1 MTGRKRFGFDM
12 PLFLVSFVLVT
23 IGILFVFSSSSFMA
37 RDKYNQSFHFMA
49 QQILGAVVGLVL
61 IAFLVSV
68 KKPFFLHPT
77 FVYGLLG
84 LTVFLLML
92 CLVMPT
98 VARTNRWVMLM
109 GVRFQPSELAKI
121 SLILFLATYIDS
133 KKDKLNERKT
143 LAVPLAVLIVTVV
156 LVLLEPDFGTAVL
169 LAALAATMLYIG
181 GVKVR
186 YFVIAGSLFV
196 ALFAFCLFQADYRV
210 ERLQGFF
217 SPQKDVLG
225 AGYQVDQSMLAVG
238 SGGFLGAGLG
248 QSTQKLYFLP
258 FAHTDFIFA
267 ILGEET
273 GLLGTLFTLALYLL
287 FLWRGLKIALAAPNP
302 TYKMIAAG
310 VTFAVVAQAL
320 MNISIVLGLGPAKGT
335 PLPLLSYGRSSLVCT
350 LAAIGLLLH
359 ISQKKGD
366 SGTTVRI

>member
-1 MTGRKRFGFDM
+1 MTGRRRFGFDM
-12 PLFLVSFVLVT
+12 PLFVVTLVLVT
-23 IGILFVFSSSSFMA
+23 LGILFVFSSSSFLA
-37 RDKYNQSFHFMA
+37 RDKFNQSFHFMT
-49 QQILGAVVGLVL
+49 QQVLGAMAGLVL

-68 KKPFFLHPT
+68 KKPFFLQPA

-84 LTVFLLML
+84 LTVFLLIL
-92 CLVMPT
+92 CLAMPT
-98 VARTNRWVMLM
+98 VAKTNRWVILL
-109 GVRFQPSELAKI
+109 GLRFQPSELAKI
-121 SLILFLATYIDS
+121 SLILFLATYIES

-143 LAVPLAVLIVTVV
+143 LAVPLAVLVVTVV

-169 LAALAATMLYIG
+169 LAALAAMMLYIG
-181 GVKVR
+181 GVKLR
-186 YFVIAGSLFV
+186 YFAVAGGLFA
-196 ALFAFCLFQADYRV
+196 ALFAFYLFQADYRV

-217 SPQKDVLG
+217 SSQKDVLG
-225 AGYQVDQSMLAVG
+225 SGYQVDQSKLAVG
-238 SGGFLGAGLG
+238 SGGLVGAGLG

-287 FLWRGLKIALAAPNP
+287 FLWRGLKIATEAPNP
-302 TYKMIAAG
+302 TYKLIAAG
-310 VTFAVVAQAL
+310 ITFAVVVQAL

-335 PLPLLSYGRSSLVCT
+335 PLPLLSYGRSSLICT
-350 LAAIGLLLH
+350 MAAIGLLLH

-366 SGTTVRI
+366 SRIPVRL

>member
-196 ALFAFCLFQADYRV
+196 ALFAFYLFQADYRV